1 MDKNS
6 TIGMLLIMG
15 ILLGYYVFLAPTP
28 PTETAKITPDS
39 LKKEEVIK
47 KDTLAPQLSQAQK
60 DSLDLLYAGEK
71 YGEFGNLTKGEDK
84 KLAIKTDLLSVN
96 VRTKGGTIESAFLN
110 QHQTYDSLPLPVVPA
125 SEKSYMYEE
134 FTFNGKQVN
143 TGDLI
148 FTPVGE
154 VPKAEGILTLR
165 ANLDANRYVEKTYTF
180 KAGKYDVGYN
190 FKMVGLQ
197 DALKNDFYTL
207 KWQSQLARTEKAVAP
222 QRQKTA
228 IVYYTEGD
236 DDNLSYSDKEQKD
249 SIATPTNW
257 VSFKSQFFSQIIV
270 PEKPFTKASLLQVTP
285 MTDSVMRV
293 MHADL
298 AVAAPKSKEISNNFM
313 LFMGPNDYY
322 LLKSYKKELEE
333 QQDLGWPPVNYVNKV
348 VMYLFKQ
355 VEKVVSNYGLIIL
368 IFAFLVKIVVL
379 PLTYSSF
386 VSMAKMRVLN
396 GTPEMKELDEKY
408 KDDAQ
413 KLQVEKMALN
423 RKVGVSPFGGCV
435 PMLLQ
440 YPILISMLYFFPQA
454 IELRHKAFLWSND
467 LSSYDSIWDFGT
479 TILGQDHLSLF
490 TILMAAST
498 FLFTYYQQQ
507 TQPQQMGGN
516 NMMAQQMKIMMYIM
530 PVFLIF
536 FLNNYSSGLT
546 WYYFVSNLLAI
557 GQGQVIRLFV
567 DDEKLLAQLHETK
580 AKKKASGEKS
590 RMEIW
595 MEKQQEMQKKV
606 EEERNKRGGKK

>member
-1 MDKNS
+1 
-6 TIGMLLIMG
+6 MLLIMG
-15 ILLGYYVFLAPTP
+15 ILLGYYVFLAPSTP
-28 PTETAKITPDS
+28 AKPSEINADS
-39 LKKEEVIK
+39 LKKEQVIT
-47 KDTLAPQLSQAQK
+47 KDTLTPALSQAQK
-60 DSLDLLYAGEK
+60 DSLDLVFAKEQL
-71 YGEFGNLTKGEDK
+71 GEFGTLTKGENK

-96 VRTKGGTIESAFLN
+96 VSTKGGMIESATLN
-110 QHQTYDSLPLPVVPA
+110 QHQTYDSLPLPIVPA
-125 SEKSYMYEE
+125 SNKSYMYEE
-134 FTFNGKQVN
+134 FTYNGKQVKTN
-143 TGDLI
+143 ELY
-148 FTPVGE
+148 FSPVGE
-154 VPKAEGILTLR
+154 VPSGAGTLTLR
-165 ANLDANRYVEKTYTF
+165 ARLDENHYVEKSYTF
-180 KAGKYDVGYN
+180 KAGKYDVAYN

-236 DDNLSYSDKEQKD
+236 DDNLSYNDKEQKD
-249 SIATPTNW
+249 SIVTPTNW

-270 PEKPFTKASLLQVTP
+270 PEKAFKRVDLEQVTP

-298 AVAAPKSKEISNNFM
+298 AVAAPKAKEISNNFM

-322 LLKSYKKELEE
+322 LLKSYKQELEE
-333 QQDLGWPPVNYVNKV
+333 QQDLGWTPVNYVNKV

-355 VEKVVSNYGLIIL
+355 VEKVVTNYGLIIL
-368 IFAFLVKIVVL
+368 IFAFLVKLVVL

-396 GTPEMKELDEKY
+396 GTPEMKELEEKY

-454 IELRHKAFLWSND
+454 IELRHKHFLWSDD
-467 LSSYDSIWDFGT
+467 LSSYDSIWNFGT
-479 TILGQDHLSLF
+479 TILGHDHLSLF
-490 TILMAAST
+490 TLLMAGST

-507 TQPQQMGGN
+507 TQPQMSGGN
-516 NMMAQQMKIMMYIM
+516 NMMQQQMKVMMYIM

-557 GQGQVIRLFV
+557 GQGQIIRLFV
-567 DDEKLLAQLHETK
+567 DDEKLLAQLHATK
-580 AKKKASGEKS
+580 EKKKAKGEKS
-590 RMEIW
+590 MMEKW
-595 MEKQQEMQKKV
+595 LEKQQEVQKQV
-606 EEERNKRGGKK
+606 EEQQRKNGKK

>member
-15 ILLGYYVFLAPTP
+15 ILLGYYVFFANTP
-28 PTETAKITPDS
+28 PAETTKLTPDS
-39 LKKEEVIK
+39 VKNEQAVK

-60 DSLDLLYAGEK
+60 DSLDRVYADEK
-71 YGEFGNLTKGEDK
+71 YGEFGALTKGEAK
-84 KLAIKTDLLSVN
+84 TLAIKTDLLAVN
-96 VRTKGGTIESAFLN
+96 VNTKGGTIQSAFLN
-110 QHQTYDSLPLPVVPA
+110 QHETYDSLPLPIVPA

-134 FTFNGKQVN
+134 FSYNGKQVK
-143 TGDLI
+143 TSDLY
-148 FTPVGE
+148 FTPVGDA
-154 VPKAEGILTLR
+154 PKGEGKLTLR
-165 ANLDANRYVEKTYTF
+165 ASLDANRYVEKSYTF
-180 KAGKYDVGYN
+180 KAGKYDVAYN

-207 KWQSQLARTEKAVAP
+207 KWQSQLARTEKALAP
-222 QRQKTA
+222 QRQKTS
-228 IVYYTEGD
+228 IVYYTEDD
-236 DDNLSYSDKEQKD
+236 DDNLSYSDKEEAD
-249 SIATPTNW
+249 SVVTPVNW

-270 PEKPFTKASLLQVTP
+270 PEKPFKRADLSQVTP
-285 MTDSVMRV
+285 LTDSVMRV

-298 AVAAPKSKEISNNFM
+298 AVTAPKSKEISSNFT

-322 LLKSYKKELEE
+322 LLKSYDKDLEA
-333 QQDLGWPPVNYVNKV
+333 QQDLGWTPVNYVNKV

-355 VEKVVSNYGLIIL
+355 VEKVVTNYGLIIL
-368 IFAFLVKIVVL
+368 IFAFLVKLVVL

-454 IELRHKAFLWSND
+454 IELRHKHFLWSND
-467 LSSYDSIWDFGT
+467 LSSYDSIWNFGT
-479 TILGQDHLSLF
+479 SILGHDHLSLF
-490 TILMAAST
+490 TLLMAGST

-507 TQPQQMGGN
+507 TQPQMGGAN
-516 NMMAQQMKIMMYIM
+516 NMMAQQMKVMMYIM

-567 DDEKLLAQLHETK
+567 DDEKLLAQLHATK
-580 AKKKASGEKS
+580 EKKKASGEKS
-590 RMEIW
+590 RMELW
-595 MEKQQEMQKKV
+595 LEKQQEMQRKV
-606 EEERNKRGGKK
+606 EEEKNKRKK